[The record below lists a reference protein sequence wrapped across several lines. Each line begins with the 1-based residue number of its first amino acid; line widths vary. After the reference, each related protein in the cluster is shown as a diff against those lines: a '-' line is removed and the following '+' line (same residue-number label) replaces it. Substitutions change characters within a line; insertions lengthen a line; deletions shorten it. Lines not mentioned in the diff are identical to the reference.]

1 MNREI
6 TIEIEKLIGMFIIA
20 RGTPIGVGFTYH
32 PKLPKP
38 LTENLNFAYGRNAN
52 FVCLRVNSNFEVEC
66 WFKDGDDNTFSYN
79 LKEVKKRHPFLY
91 VAIFTHVFDMIENID
106 M

>member
-20 RGTPIGVGFTYH
+20 RGYQAAGSFLYE

-66 WFKDGDDNTFSYN
+66 WFKDGDDNTFSYG
-79 LKEVKKRHPFLY
+79 LKKVKKLQPFLY
-91 VAIFTHVFDMIENID
+91 VAIFTHVFDIIENID